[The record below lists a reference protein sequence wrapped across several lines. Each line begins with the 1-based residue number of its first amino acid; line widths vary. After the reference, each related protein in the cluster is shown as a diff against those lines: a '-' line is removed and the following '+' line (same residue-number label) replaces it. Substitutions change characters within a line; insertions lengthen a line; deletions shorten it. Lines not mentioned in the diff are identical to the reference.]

1 MVERKN
7 LKCRKWRF
15 GRVWSGRELTFSITV
30 ANNWFFY
37 SFNLSHSNG
46 AFVNNF
52 LRSNFTRIE
61 EMASGAAY
69 CQLTELLFPGKISLK
84 KVKWNSRNEVDW
96 IANWRVL
103 QTAWKD
109 LGVKKGVPVE
119 RLLRSK
125 FQDNFEFLQWFKK
138 FFDANYD
145 GHQYDALRARNGE
158 PLPASWTVSSRSVAS
173 KAPAITR
180 NNPATITAKKDPCSA
195 GRGTLAGKNSIP
207 NIVTLQREY
216 EHIQQL
222 KEDQIELSKQRNFY
236 YDKLRK
242 VEVLCQ
248 KAENNPTVSR
258 EEILEILY
266 ETEEGFGV
274 VDEETIQEL
283 SYEKSGK
290 INKNGS
296 KVGTSHQFDLD
307 IPETF

>member
-1 MVERKN
+1 MVVNVYSTSATFEQCSRN
-7 LKCRKWRF
+7 
-15 GRVWSGRELTFSITV
+15 EL
-30 ANNWFFY
+30 
-37 SFNLSHSNG
+37 L

-61 EMASGAAY
+61 EMGSGAAY

-84 KVKWNSRNEVDW
+84 KVKWNSRNEIDW
-96 IANWRVL
+96 IANWRLL

-173 KAPAITR
+173 KAPVVAR
-180 NNPATITAKKDPCSA
+180 SNPVTITARKNPCSA
-195 GRGTLAGKNSIP
+195 SRNIAAGKSSVP
-207 NIVTLQREY
+207 NTVTLQREY
-216 EHIQQL
+216 EFTIQQL
-222 KEDQIELSKQRNFY
+222 KEDLIELTKQRDFY
-236 YDKLRK
+236 YDKVRK

-248 KAENNPTVSR
+248 EAENSPTVSR

-266 ETEEGFGV
+266 ETEV
-274 VDEETIQEL
+274 V
-283 SYEKSGK
+283 
-290 INKNGS
+290 
-296 KVGTSHQFDLD
+296 
-307 IPETF
+307 TFPDF

>member
-1 MVERKN
+1 MVVNVYSTSATVEQCSRN
-7 LKCRKWRF
+7 
-15 GRVWSGRELTFSITV
+15 EL
-30 ANNWFFY
+30 
-37 SFNLSHSNG
+37 L

-84 KVKWNSRNEVDW
+84 KIKWNSRNETDW
-96 IANWRVL
+96 IANWHTL

-145 GHQYDALRARNGE
+145 GRLYDALRARNGE
-158 PLPASWTVSSRSVAS
+158 PLPASWTISSRSVRS
-173 KAPAITR
+173 KAPTVVRTNSITATPRSRDPCNAAGRSTATR
-180 NNPATITAKKDPCSA
+180 NSHISNAVIM
-195 GRGTLAGKNSIP
+195 
-207 NIVTLQREY
+207 QREY
-216 EHIQQL
+216 ELMIRQL
-222 KEDQIELSKQRNFY
+222 NEDLIEYIKQRDFY

-248 KAENNPTVSR
+248 EMENSPTVPR
-258 EEILEILY
+258 EEIIKILN
-266 ETEEGFGV
+266 ESEEGFAVSSQDGG
-274 VDEETIQEL
+274 D
-283 SYEKSGK
+283 EKSGG
-290 INKNGS
+290 IDKNGS
-296 KVGTSHQFDLD
+296 KIWSSCQFHLD
-307 IPETF
+307 IAETF